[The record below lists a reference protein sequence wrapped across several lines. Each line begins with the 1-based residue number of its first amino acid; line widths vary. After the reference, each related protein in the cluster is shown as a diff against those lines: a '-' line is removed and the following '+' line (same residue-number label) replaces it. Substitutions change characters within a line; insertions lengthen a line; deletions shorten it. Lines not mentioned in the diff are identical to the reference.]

1 MGIKM
6 SYSKSLINHHFAM
19 KLSSIALFFLIPVFI
34 FTFGSVLGEDH
45 KTVVEYFSK
54 PIPALIVALTLI
66 IGLQHFQ
73 SGAQTL
79 IEDYIRGVGFRLA
92 TIFVKILSYFLMA
105 VGLYSIAIIAL

>member
-1 MGIKM
+1 M

-34 FTFGSVLGEDH
+34 FTFGSVIGEDH
-45 KTVVEYFSK
+45 KTVVEHFSK
-54 PIPALIVALTLI
+54 PVPALIVALTLI

-79 IEDYIRGVGFRLA
+79 IEDYVRGGGVMIA
-92 TIFVKILSYFLMA
+92 IIFVKVLSYCLIG
-105 VGLYSIAIIAL
+105 VGLYSIARIAL